1 MIEFL
6 TPVSKTV
13 LAHREVLPNGVLGK
27 NIRVYANTGELLD
40 LENVKFA
47 ILGVKENRS
56 DVDFIGEEI
65 CFDEIRKSLY
75 SLYPGNWPYSII
87 DMGDIEKGES
97 IQDTHFAMKTVM
109 EELLKK
115 DITPLLLCGSQ
126 DLAYSQY
133 RAYDFSGN
141 MVNITNIDSKFDLG
155 DADQPMTNKSFVGKI
170 IVDKPYSLFNYS
182 NIGYQSYYNSP
193 EEIQLMEKLFF
204 DGYRLGEVTADI
216 TLIEPVLRNSDMVF
230 LDIGTIKSADLSYK
244 NSSSP
249 NGFDG
254 REICAISRYA
264 GISNK
269 VKSFGIYELKDFKN
283 SKSAAMLIAQIFWY
297 FIEGFSFRV
306 SDDDF
311 SNETQYVI
319 YKVPLENDV
328 LIFKKSN
335 KTGRWWME
343 LPFFSNINNKLK
355 RETLL
360 PCTYDDYLSACNQEM
375 PERWIK
381 ARRKNEL

>member
-27 NIRVYANTGELLD
+27 NIRVHANTGELPD

-97 IQDTHFAMKTVM
+97 VQDTHFAMKTVM

-216 TLIEPVLRNSDMVF
+216 TLVEPILRNSDMVF

-244 NSSSP
+244 NSRSP

-269 VKSFGIYELKDFKN
+269 VTSFGVYELKDFKN

-319 YKVPLENDV
+319 YKVPIEDDI

-335 KTGRWWME
+335 KTGRWWIE
-343 LPFFSNINNKLK
+343 LPFFLNVNNKLK

>member
-216 TLIEPVLRNSDMVF
+216 TLVEPVLRNSDMVF

>member
-40 LENVKFA
+40 LENVKVA

-311 SNETQYVI
+311 SNETHYVI

>member
-335 KTGRWWME
+335 KTGLWWME

>member
-27 NIRVYANTGELLD
+27 NIRVHANTGELPD

-65 CFDEIRKSLY
+65 CFDEIRKLLY

-97 IQDTHFAMKTVM
+97 VQDTHFAMKTVM

-216 TLIEPVLRNSDMVF
+216 TLVEPVLRNSDMVF

-244 NSSSP
+244 NSRSP

-269 VKSFGIYELKDFKN
+269 VTSFGVYELKDLKN

>member
-27 NIRVYANTGELLD
+27 NIRVHANTGELPD

-216 TLIEPVLRNSDMVF
+216 TLVEPVLRNSDMVF

-343 LPFFSNINNKLK
+343 LPFFSNVNNKLK

>member
-6 TPVSKTV
+6 TPVSKSV

-27 NIRVYANTGELLD
+27 NISVDGKTGELPELK
-40 LENVKFA
+40 NVKFA
-47 ILGVKENRS
+47 LLGVKENRN
-56 DVDFIGEEI
+56 DVDFIGEEL

-75 SLYPGNWPYSII
+75 SLYPGNWSYNII
-87 DMGDIEKGES
+87 DIGDIEKGES
-97 IQDTHFAMKTVM
+97 VQDTHFAMKTVL

-115 DITPLLLCGSQ
+115 EITPLLLCGSQ
-126 DLAYSQY
+126 DLAYAQY
-133 RAYDFSGN
+133 RSYDFLGN
-141 MVNITNIDSKFDLG
+141 MVNIANIDSNFDLG

-216 TLIEPVLRNSDMVF
+216 KLVEPIMRDSDMVF

-244 NSSSP
+244 NSKSP
-249 NGFDG
+249 NGFDS

-264 GISNK
+264 GISNR
-269 VKSFGIYELKDFKN
+269 VTSFGIYELKDLSG

-297 FIEGFSFRV
+297 FIEGFNFRV

-311 SNETQYVI
+311 NSETQYTI
-319 YKVPLENDV
+319 YKVPIEDEI

-335 KTGRWWME
+335 KTGRWWIE
-343 LPFFSNINNKLK
+343 LPFFANVNNKLK

-360 PCTYDDYLSACNQEM
+360 PCTYGDYLCACDQEI
-375 PERWIK
+375 PERWMK

>member
-6 TPVSKTV
+6 TPVSKSV

-27 NIRVYANTGELLD
+27 NISVYGKTGELPELK
-40 LENVKFA
+40 NVKFA
-47 ILGVKENRS
+47 LLGVKENRN
-56 DVDFIGEEI
+56 DVDFIGEEL

-75 SLYPGNWPYSII
+75 SLYPGNWSYNII
-87 DMGDIEKGES
+87 DIGDIEKGES
-97 IQDTHFAMKTVM
+97 VQDTHFAMKTVL

-115 DITPLLLCGSQ
+115 EITPLLLCGSQ
-126 DLAYSQY
+126 DLAYAQY
-133 RAYDFSGN
+133 RSYDFLGN
-141 MVNITNIDSKFDLG
+141 MVNIANIDSNFDLG

-216 TLIEPVLRNSDMVF
+216 KLVEPIMRDSDMVF

-244 NSSSP
+244 NSKSP
-249 NGFDG
+249 NGFDS

-264 GISNK
+264 GISNR
-269 VKSFGIYELKDFKN
+269 VTSFGIYELKDLSG

-297 FIEGFSFRV
+297 FIEGFNFRV

-311 SNETQYVI
+311 NSETQYTI
-319 YKVPLENDV
+319 YKVPIEDEILT
-328 LIFKKSN
+328 FKKSN
-335 KTGRWWME
+335 KTGRWWIE
-343 LPFFSNINNKLK
+343 LPFFANVNNKLK

-360 PCTYDDYLSACNQEM
+360 PCTYGDYLCACDQEI
-375 PERWIK
+375 PERWMK

>member
-216 TLIEPVLRNSDMVF
+216 TLVEPVLRNSDMVF

-269 VKSFGIYELKDFKN
+269 VTSFGVYELKDFKN

>member
-27 NIRVYANTGELLD
+27 NIRVHANTGELPD

-97 IQDTHFAMKTVM
+97 VQDTHFAMKTVM

-115 DITPLLLCGSQ
+115 EITPLLLCGSQ

-133 RAYDFSGN
+133 RAYDFLGN

-216 TLIEPVLRNSDMVF
+216 TLVEPILRNSDMVF

-244 NSSSP
+244 NSRSP

-269 VKSFGIYELKDFKN
+269 VTSFGVYELKDFKN

-319 YKVPLENDV
+319 YKVPIEDDI

-335 KTGRWWME
+335 KTGRWWIE
-343 LPFFSNINNKLK
+343 LPFFSNVNNKLK

>member
-27 NIRVYANTGELLD
+27 NIRVHANTGELPD

-216 TLIEPVLRNSDMVF
+216 TLVEPILRNSDMVF

-244 NSSSP
+244 NSRSP

-269 VKSFGIYELKDFKN
+269 VTSFGVYELKDFKN

-319 YKVPLENDV
+319 YKVPIEDDI

-335 KTGRWWME
+335 KTGRWWIE
-343 LPFFSNINNKLK
+343 LPFFSNVNNKLK

>member
-27 NIRVYANTGELLD
+27 NIRVHANTGELPD

-75 SLYPGNWPYSII
+75 SLYPGNWPYNII

-216 TLIEPVLRNSDMVF
+216 TLVEPVLRNSDMVF

-319 YKVPLENDV
+319 YKVPIEDDI

-335 KTGRWWME
+335 KTGRWWIE
-343 LPFFSNINNKLK
+343 LPFFSNVNNKLK

>member
-27 NIRVYANTGELLD
+27 NIRVHANTGELPD

-97 IQDTHFAMKTVM
+97 VQDTHFAMKTVM

-216 TLIEPVLRNSDMVF
+216 TLVEPILRNSDMVF

-244 NSSSP
+244 NSRSP

-269 VKSFGIYELKDFKN
+269 VTSFGVYELKDFKN

-319 YKVPLENDV
+319 YKVPIEDDI

-335 KTGRWWME
+335 KTGRWWIE
-343 LPFFSNINNKLK
+343 LPFFSNVNNKLK